1 VLRPGDIPGAVAKR
15 IPGSPIQ
22 TYATRRLHRLSGL
35 FFAPT
40 LLFFALT
47 GVLQVF
53 DLHKIRPGNAPS
65 ALVLKAASLHKN
77 QTTHIRSRTATPA
90 KAGAD
95 LKSPEETSLAHQA
108 LKAFAAIASAFLLLT
123 TFLGATLALG
133 SARDRLASALALVGG
148 VLIPLFLVLA
158 L

>member
-1 VLRPGDIPGAVAKR
+1 M
-15 IPGSPIQ
+15 S
-22 TYATRRLHRLSGL
+22 TYALRRLHRLSGL

-53 DLHKIRPGNAPS
+53 DLHKIRPGNAPL
-65 ALVLKAASLHKN
+65 AFVLKAASLHKN
-77 QTTHIRSRTATPA
+77 QTTHIRSRTPTLA
-90 KAGAD
+90 KAGTD
-95 LKSPEETSLAHQA
+95 LKPPEEVSLARQM

-123 TFLGATLALG
+123 TFLGVTLALG

-148 VLIPLFLVLA
+148 VVIPLFLVLA